1 MAGSSFDSDAP
12 GLSGLASEL
21 HAAGVQL
28 GDLDPASAEAGRVVL
43 AAARPPRRTGHLGS
57 SLTAGPA
64 ANGTVFAS
72 SARYWTWVHFGA
84 PRRHVRAQPFY
95 PEAIAR
101 STDEVLAVYAEHAR
115 DTVNKIG

>member
-1 MAGSSFDSDAP
+1 MAGFDSDAP
-12 GLSGLASEL
+12 GLPQLARDL
-21 HAAGVQL
+21 HDAGVQL
-28 GDLDPASAEAGRVVL
+28 GELDPASAEAGRVVL
-43 AAARPPRRTGHLGS
+43 AATRPPRHTGYLDDH
-57 SLTAGPA
+57 LTAGPA

-101 STDEVLAVYAEHAR
+101 STDEVVAVYAAHAR
-115 DTVNKIG
+115 DTLNKIG